1 MSMLVF
7 KIHDVEAVK
16 MMEKL
21 EIVGRVRGKGNDY
34 TVMIVY
40 GGPELAYLDEEMR

>member
-1 MSMLVF
+1 MWRRC
-7 KIHDVEAVK
+7 K

-21 EIVGRVRGKGNDY
+21 EEIVGRVHGRGTDY

-40 GGPELAYLDEEMR
+40 GGPELAYFDETMR